1 MEPKRCLER
10 EIRCQK
16 DKAMEEKI
24 FGALRAHQA
33 AEAQAAEAQA
43 AEAQAAEAQAAEAQA
58 TGAQALSPV
67 QDVGSSERIE
77 GKRQPFFS
85 RLFKG
90 RRR

>member
-1 MEPKRCLER
+1 MEAKRCLER
-10 EIRCQK
+10 EVRCQK
-16 DKAMEEKI
+16 DKAIYDKT

-43 AEAQAAEAQAAEAQA
+43 AEAQAAGAQA
-58 TGAQALSPV
+58 TGAQALSPI

>member
-10 EIRCQK
+10 EVRCQK
-16 DKAMEEKI
+16 DKAIEDKT
-24 FGALRAHQA
+24 FGALRAH
-33 AEAQAAEAQA
+33 QA